1 MDFNGFQWNFI
12 GIYWFEWI
20 LNGLSLELPMD
31 LLYALCTLHSSLAR
45 SLSSLVFVLG
55 SFSSLHSS
63 LPLFSSFFSASL
75 HFTVVQQCPTVISG
89 LVGSQWIFNGCS
101 MGLQDPKW
109 VSGAGFG
116 LLSHHPPLLVLP
128 KLTGGAPT

>member
-1 MDFNGFQWNFI
+1 MFNGVLMDFNGISLEFVS
-12 GIYWFEWI
+12 
-20 LNGLSLELPMD
+20 LNGFHKEP
-31 LLYALCTLHSSLAR
+31 LLKLY
-45 SLSSLVFVLG
+45 SLVFVLG
-55 SFSSLHSS
+55 SFSSLYSS
-63 LPLFSSFFSASL
+63 LPLFSSFFSSSL
-75 HFTVVQQCPTVISG
+75 HFTVVPQCPTVISG

>member
-1 MDFNGFQWNFI
+1 MGRAFG
-12 GIYWFEWI
+12 
-20 LNGLSLELPMD
+20 LPMD
-31 LLYALCTLHSSLAR
+31 LLYLQSMAR
-45 SLSSLVFVLG
+45 TANGSLSSLVFVLG

-101 MGLQDPKW
+101 MGLQDTEW
-109 VSGAGFG
+109 LSGAGVG
-116 LLSHHPPLLVLP
+116 LLSHHTPLFVLP
-128 KLTGGAPT
+128 KITGGAPT